1 MVEEQTA
8 ASHSLA
14 CEATALL
21 ELLEQFRFD
30 DAKHAPTFSNRVHHS
45 PGRRD
50 CLARAPRGPAS
61 RSPWLSAPTG
71 KDLLRGAL

>member
-21 ELLEQFRFD
+21 ELPEQFRFD
-30 DAKHAPTFSNRVHHS
+30 DVKLAPTSSNCVHHC
-45 PGRRD
+45 PADGT
-50 CLARAPRGPAS
+50 AWRGPHVLPLPATQG
-61 RSPWLSAPTG
+61 SALGPA
-71 KDLLRGAL
+71 KAN